1 MIKVLKK
8 LLYFFVLALALLG
21 IIGGIGYT
29 IWQKAYVIVI
39 GIAALAFLA
48 WPKIREYFKLLRP

>member
-1 MIKVLKK
+1 MKK

-29 IWQKAYVIVI
+29 IWQKAYVIAI
-39 GIAALAFLA
+39 GIAALTFLA

>member
-1 MIKVLKK
+1 MIKVMKK

-29 IWQKAYVIVI
+29 IWQKAYVITI
-39 GIAALAFLA
+39 GIAALTFLA
-48 WPKIREYFKLLRP
+48 WPKIRDYFKILWP

>member
-1 MIKVLKK
+1 MKK

-29 IWQKAYVIVI
+29 IWQKAYVITI
-39 GIAALAFLA
+39 GIAALTFLA